1 MATRFQ
7 LRRAAGWRKP
17 SGGVV
22 VARPSKWGNPYP
34 VAEYGRTRAVQLYHA
49 HLAEHP
55 DLADTARHELTGRDL
70 GCWCPLDAPCHA
82 DVLLYLAN
90 AEPVTCPDCD
100 GTGEITESVRVGGRR
115 NRPTDDRQSAVC
127 LTCWGIGHNPEAR

>member
-7 LRRAAGWRKP
+7 LRRTAGWRKP
-17 SGGVV
+17 SDGVV

-49 HLAEHP
+49 HLADRPELVEMARRE
-55 DLADTARHELTGRDL
+55 LAGRDL
-70 GCWCPLDAPCHA
+70 GCWCPLEAPCHA

-90 AEPVTCPDCD
+90 SEPVTCTDCN
-100 GTGEITESVRVGGRR
+100 GTGEITESVRVGVRKSR
-115 NRPTDDRQSAVC
+115 VTADRQNAMC
-127 LTCWGIGHNPEAR
+127 LTCWGTGHSPEER